1 MTDKMTTALF
11 IEETADLGNVKRKIL
26 YIEDNQD
33 TANAVKIILGNVG
46 FDVDLALTGDE
57 GLKKIAQSHYDLILL
72 DIMLPDMSGWD
83 IYGMIKSKVKSK
95 YAFLSAIPV
104 SSERMLQ
111 LQKEGVTEYI
121 VKPFTKKD
129 LVMRINRIFK

>member
-1 MTDKMTTALF
+1 MD
-11 IEETADLGNVKRKIL
+11 RIL
-26 YIEDNQD
+26 YVEDNPD

>member
-57 GLKKIAQSHYDLILL
+57 GLKKIAQSQYDLILL

-104 SSERMLQ
+104 SSERMMQ

-129 LVMRINRIFK
+129 LVMKINRMFK

>member
-57 GLKKIAQSHYDLILL
+57 GLKKIAQSQYDLILL

-104 SSERMLQ
+104 SSERMIQ

>member
-83 IYGMIKSKVKSK
+83 IYGVIKSKVKSK

-104 SSERMLQ
+104 SSERMMQ

-129 LVMRINRIFK
+129 LVMKINRMFK

>member
-57 GLKKIAQSHYDLILL
+57 GLKKIAQSQYDLILL

-129 LVMRINRIFK
+129 LVMKINRMFK

>member
-57 GLKKIAQSHYDLILL
+57 GLKKIAQSQYDLILL

>member
-104 SSERMLQ
+104 SSERMMQ

>member
-57 GLKKIAQSHYDLILL
+57 GLKKIAQSLYHLK
-72 DIMLPDMSGWD
+72 G
-83 IYGMIKSKVKSK
+83 
-95 YAFLSAIPV
+95 
-104 SSERMLQ
+104 
-111 LQKEGVTEYI
+111 
-121 VKPFTKKD
+121 
-129 LVMRINRIFK
+129 

>member
-57 GLKKIAQSHYDLILL
+57 GLKKIAQSQYDLILL

-104 SSERMLQ
+104 SSERMMQ